1 MKRNIIITGG
11 AGFIGSHVVR
21 LFVNKYPEYNII
33 NLDKLTYAGNLAN
46 LKDIENKPNY
56 KFVKMDICDFEAFY
70 QLMQDEKIDGIIHLA
85 AESHVDRS
93 IKDPFTFARTNV
105 MGTLSLLQAAKLY
118 WESQPTPYVV
128 EHEMADGSKL
138 KAQSRFYHI
147 STDEVYGALEMNHPE
162 GIPAPHQTT
171 ASAHRSGLNAQ
182 GSLAYGDEFFYE
194 TTKYNPHSPYSAAKA
209 SSDHF
214 VRAYHD
220 TYGMPTIVTNC
231 SNNYGPYQFP
241 EKLIPLFINNIR
253 HRKPL
258 PVYGK
263 GENVR
268 DWLYVE
274 DHARAIDII
283 FHNGKIAETYNI
295 GGFNEWKNIDIIKTI
310 IKTVDIALGRVELTE
325 EQQKMNSSWLMA
337 HGSLPDEMFPDMSL
351 ITYVTDRLGHDAR
364 YAIDS
369 TKLQKELGWEPS
381 LQFEEG
387 IEKTVRWYLDNQEW
401 MDNITSGEYEK
412 YYEEMYAKR

>member
-1 MKRNIIITGG
+1 MKRNILITGG

-21 LFVNKYPEYNII
+21 LFVNKYPDYRIV

-46 LKDIENKPNY
+46 LKDIEEKPNY
-56 KFVKMDICDFEAFY
+56 TFVRADIADLEEMRRVIREY
-70 QLMQDEKIDGIIHLA
+70 EIDGIIHLA

-105 MGTLSLLQAAKLY
+105 MGTLALLQAAKEY
-118 WESQPTPYVV
+118 WESLPEKY
-128 EHEMADGSKL
+128 DGKM
-138 KAQSRFYHI
+138 FYHI
-147 STDEVYGALEMNHPE
+147 STDEVYGALELTHPE
-162 GIPAPHQTT
+162 GTPAPFTT
-171 ASAHRSGLNAQ
+171 KASAGEHMAFGT
-182 GSLAYGDEFFYE
+182 EFFLE
-194 TTKYNPHSPYSAAKA
+194 TTKYNPHSPYSASKA

-220 TYGMPTIVTNC
+220 TYGMPVIVTNC

-253 HRKPL
+253 HGKPL

-268 DWLYVE
+268 DWLFVE
-274 DHARAIDII
+274 DHARAIDLI
-283 FHNGKIAETYNI
+283 FHEGKIADTYNI
-295 GGFNEWKNIDIIKTI
+295 GGFNEWKNIDLIKVI
-310 IKTVDIALGRVELTE
+310 IKTVDRMLGNPEGH
-325 EQQKMNSSWLMA
+325 SD
-337 HGSLPDEMFPDMSL
+337 HL
-351 ITYVTDRLGHDAR
+351 ITYVTDRLGHDMR

-369 TKLQKELGWEPS
+369 RKLQAELGWEPS

-401 MDNITSGEYEK
+401 MDNITSGDYER
-412 YYEEMYAKR
+412 YYDDMYKNR

>member
-1 MKRNIIITGG
+1 MAKRQIVITGG

-46 LKDIENKPNY
+46 LKDVEDKPNY

-70 QLMQDEKIDGIIHLA
+70 QLMQDKKIDGIIHLA

-118 WESQPTPYVV
+118 WEAQPTPYKIEKTV
-128 EHEMADGSKL
+128 DGCPLSVDC
-138 KAQSRFYHI
+138 RFYHI
-147 STDEVYGALEMNHPE
+147 STDEVYGALEMNRPE
-162 GIPAPHQTT
+162 GIEPPFKTV
-171 ASAHRSGLNAQ
+171 ASSEGHK
-182 GSLAYGDEFFYE
+182 AYGDEFFYE

-209 SSDHF
+209 GSDHF

-295 GGFNEWKNIDIIKTI
+295 GGFNEWKNIDLIKVM
-310 IKTVDIALGRVELTE
+310 IKTVDRVLGNPEG
-325 EQQKMNSSWLMA
+325 SSL
-337 HGSLPDEMFPDMSL
+337 DL

-369 TKLQKELGWEPS
+369 TKLQRELGWEPS

-387 IEKTVRWYLDNQEW
+387 IERTVRWYLDNQEW